1 MIETVRSVGSTVRTA
16 LIPAAGWGTRSLPAS
31 KAAPKEMLPVVDKP
45 LIQYAVEEAFAAG
58 IERVV
63 LVVSPG
69 KQALINHFQRNDALV
84 RDLEA
89 KGKTDVL
96 VRLAASDLPDGHLL
110 TVTQQEPLGLG
121 HAVLCAAHVLDGEP
135 FAVLLPDDLIMA
147 DTPVLRQMIQAY
159 THHGRGGHMIAVQN
173 VMPEDVDKYGII
185 DTGGPVDDQATVA
198 IRGLVEKPAPSEA
211 PSTLAVIGRYILD
224 PSIFL
229 ALERQ
234 APGSGGEIQL
244 TDAIARGIGDIAV
257 NGFRFEGTRFDC
269 GNPGGFIRAN
279 IAFGLQRADVAPA
292 IRAMMAPRPHWQ
304 DAAD

>member
-1 MIETVRSVGSTVRTA
+1 MIETVRSGGSVVRTA

-31 KAAPKEMLPVVDKP
+31 KAVPKEMLPVVDKP

-63 LVVSPG
+63 LVLSPG
-69 KQALINHFQRNDALV
+69 KQALVNHFQRQDSLV

-96 VRLAASDLPDGHLL
+96 TRLAASDLPDGRLL

-121 HAVLCAAHVLDGEP
+121 HAVSCASHVLDGEP
-135 FAVLLPDDLIMA
+135 FAVLLPDDLILA

-159 THHGRGGHMIAVQN
+159 NHNGRGGHMIAVQS

-185 DTGGPVDDQATVA
+185 DPGGPVDDRATVA
-198 IRGLVEKPAPSEA
+198 IEGLVEKPAPADA

-224 PSIFL
+224 PSIFRAL
-229 ALERQ
+229 AHQ
-234 APGSGGEIQL
+234 TPGAGGEIQL
-244 TDAIARGIGDIAV
+244 TDAIAAGIGSMPV
-257 NGFRFEGTRFDC
+257 NGFRFAGTRFDC
-269 GNPGGFIRAN
+269 GNPAGFIRAN
-279 IAFGLQRADVAPA
+279 IAFGLLRDDVAPA
-292 IRAMMAPRPHWQ
+292 IRGMLAPIPRWQ